1 MKTESE
7 NVFLDMINFI
17 KAKGNTINETIE
29 HLKQKQ
35 VESLQTIDADVIKK
49 VEILNTNMDGLK
61 NSLCSDMEKHN
72 LTMR

>member
-1 MKTESE
+1 
-7 NVFLDMINFI
+7 MINFI
-17 KAKGNTINETIE
+17 KAKGIGNTINETIE